1 MQEDDITKLGS
12 LRAKLFSTSFNE
24 KVVCT
29 IFSLVAVVVL
39 LLSIWYSYSQLGNAE
54 NVVHIFAIAAQC
66 AGALVLVLEVF
77 GESEEKQL
85 RRTLGTPVLLREV
98 SEDSVPTELVRIKA
112 SEIASKK
119 ASAVILILGYAA
131 AFAANSPNPSMEAL
145 LSFVSATVG
154 IILVVQSYAIWTMI
168 KFHGETINLNK
179 FYKDK

>member
-29 IFSLVAVVVL
+29 IFSLVALIVL
-39 LLSIWYSYSQLGNAE
+39 LLSIWYSYSQLGAE

-131 AFAANSPNPSMEAL
+131 AFAANSPNPGMEAL
-145 LSFVSATVG
+145 LSFVSVN
-154 IILVVQSYAIWTMI
+154 SSI
-168 KFHGETINLNK
+168 KRNR
-179 FYKDK
+179 